1 MGSAQSG
8 VSKFEFALVVAIIGV
23 LGGLLLH
30 RLTEVEAAAE
40 RLQVELTVR
49 HMRLGLSLAIGER
62 IMQGREDS
70 LAELLER
77 NPADFLGGSGLA
89 QGWRYD
95 PAARRLSYRPR
106 QPEAFEGREELQWR
120 LTAAGRA
127 NGRVMGLRLVPV
139 PPAG

>member
-8 VSKFEFALVVAIIGV
+8 VSKFEFALVVAIIGI
-23 LGGLLLH
+23 LGGLLMH

-40 RLQVELTVR
+40 RLQVDLTVR
-49 HMRLGLSLAIGER
+49 HMRVGLSLAIGER

-77 NPADFLGGSGLA
+77 SPAEFLGGAGLA
-89 QGWRYD
+89 DGWRYD
-95 PAARRLSYRPR
+95 PSNRRLSYRPR

-127 NGRVMGLRLVPV
+127 GGRVMGLRLVLV

>member
-8 VSKFEFALVVAIIGV
+8 VSKFEFALVVAIIGI
-23 LGGLLLH
+23 LGGLLMH

-40 RLQVELTVR
+40 RLQVDLTVR
-49 HMRLGLSLAIGER
+49 HMRVGLALAIGER
-62 IMQGREDS
+62 LMQGREDS

-77 NPADFLGGSGLA
+77 NPAEFLGGVGLA
-89 QGWRYD
+89 DGWRYD
-95 PAARRLSYRPR
+95 PSARRLSYRPR

-127 NGRVMGLRLVPV
+127 DGRVMGLRLVPV